1 MNRLYTVLR
10 SALVLAIFCV
20 VFIPST
26 ALAASANETYTGI
39 QDNNSK
45 QISVPETAM
54 LKASA
59 RGEELNSKQDVQ
71 DKDIWSSILNVF
83 AGLAVF
89 TTGIVAGTVFAYAN
103 SVMPGLRNSDDR
115 TFVLS
120 IRHLTSSVANP
131 AFLIMS
137 NGALIAQI
145 GFVVV
150 AVYLQLFDMVIL
162 GSIALTLYIATLLI
176 TFLGNLPLNKAII
189 SAELPKS
196 ESKWHELRVRFE
208 SRWTLL
214 NHLRTLTCILS
225 VSALIVALLIN

>member
-1 MNRLYTVLR
+1 MKPLYTAWRL
-10 SALVLAIFCV
+10 ALVVGFFCV

-26 ALAASANETYTGI
+26 ALAASVNEIYTEI
-39 QDNNSK
+39 HDNNSK
-45 QISVPETAM
+45 QISVPKTTM
-54 LKASA
+54 LKASTMS
-59 RGEELNSKQDVQ
+59 EELNSKQDVQ

-83 AGLAVF
+83 AGIAVF

-145 GFVVV
+145 GFLAV
-150 AVYLQLFDMVIL
+150 AVSLQQFDKIIL
-162 GSIALTLYIATLLI
+162 GSIALIFYVATLLI

-208 SRWTLL
+208 SRWTSL
-214 NHLRTLTCILS
+214 NHMRTLSCILS
-225 VSALIVALLIN
+225 VSVLIVAVLIN